1 MALTAK
7 SDMVDKDNV
16 AVRFVMTDD
25 VTGTVVLISS
35 LSLRETED
43 TVTAV
48 VVLSMYS
55 TVG

>member
-25 VTGTVVLISS
+25 VTGTVVLI
-35 LSLRETED
+35 T
-43 TVTAV
+43 V
-48 VVLSMYS
+48 VVSLLERQRIL
-55 TVG
+55 